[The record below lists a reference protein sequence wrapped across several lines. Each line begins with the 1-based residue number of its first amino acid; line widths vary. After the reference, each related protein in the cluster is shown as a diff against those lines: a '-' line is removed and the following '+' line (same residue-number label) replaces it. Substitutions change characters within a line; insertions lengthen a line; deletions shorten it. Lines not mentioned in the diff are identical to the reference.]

1 MSSTLTDSAIIL
13 SREPWREAD
22 KRVVFLTS
30 QHGKIDG
37 VAVGAHKIRSKL
49 AGHLE
54 PVRIVDVML
63 AEGKQGYKIAQCVTR
78 HNFVQPGSSL
88 ERLKMM
94 GGLVR
99 LTQRAT
105 EARHADPEL
114 FTMLFAG
121 LSGLEQVDESELPK
135 QYGKYLFDLAEH
147 FGYSPMLA
155 QCVVCGD
162 AERLDRFSPHL
173 GGVLCSKERVFEKTM
188 PYESAGMFL
197 HKYVSALL
205 MWRGMF

>member
-1 MSSTLTDSAIIL
+1 MSSTLTDRAIIL
-13 SREPWREAD
+13 SREAWREAD
-22 KRVVFLTS
+22 KRVVFFTL

-63 AEGKQGYKIAQCVTR
+63 AEGRQGYKIAQCVTH
-78 HNFVQPGSSL
+78 HNFVAPGSDF
-88 ERLKMM
+88 ERIKMM

-114 FTMLFAG
+114 YQIL
-121 LSGLEQVDESELPK
+121 LSGLTELERAEDPELPK
-135 QYGKYLFDLAEH
+135 VYGKYLFDLADH
-147 FGYSPMLA
+147 FGYSPMMA

-162 AERLDRFSPHL
+162 EENLQRFSPHL
-173 GGVLCSKERVFEKTM
+173 GGVLCKKEVVLEKTM
-188 PYESAGMFL
+188 SFDAADISL

-205 MWRGMF
+205 LWRGLF